1 MQAKDLRS
9 QPPRRWNV
17 RVDGIPWLPRLIDKA
32 RAERAGTLGAYL
44 FGQSPMD
51 RSFLRQFRISHSE
64 FARVAARN
72 QSDEAVL
79 SALLARDPE
88 SAVRIRRWCDGF
100 ERRHGWF
107 LFLLDVDDGYLGGVW
122 RAFKPVVTLGANGLT
137 WTIKRIW
144 PWHSAETSE

>member
-32 RAERAGTLGAYL
+32 RAAVAGTLGSYL

-51 RSFLRQFRISHSE
+51 RSCLRQFRISHRE
-64 FARVAARN
+64 FARIAAQN
-72 QSDEAVL
+72 ESDEAVL
-79 SALLARDPE
+79 AALVARDPE
-88 SAVRIRRWCDGF
+88 SRARIQKWTNGF

-107 LFLLDVDDGYLGGVW
+107 LFVLDVDDGYLGGMW
-122 RAFKPVVTLGANGLT
+122 RVVKRIVTPGADALT

-144 PWHSAETSE
+144 PWEFAERSK